1 MIEFSGVTK
10 YYDQDIVLKDVSVN
24 IDKAEMVFL
33 TGPSGAG
40 KTTLLKLIYCSEKPD
55 EGHIVVAGWDI
66 RKLKQRT
73 IPFLRRNLG
82 IVFQDFRLLKNKT
95 VFENVA
101 LALRIHDMHP
111 DEIKEDVHEV
121 LKDVKLAHKSNT
133 YPEHLSGGEQQR
145 IVIARAMV
153 TKPTVLLAD
162 EPTGNLDSKTS
173 REIISLFDKLN
184 RERNLTVI
192 LVTHDREVARYARRT
207 IVLRDGMVIC
217 DTASFDEALKSLHSS
232 EEYQA
237 DS

>member
-1 MIEFSGVTK
+1 MIEFSGVSK
-10 YYDQDIVLKDVSVN
+10 YYDQDVVLKDVSVN

-40 KTTLLKLIYCSEKPD
+40 KTTLLKLIYCAEKPD

-95 VFENVA
+95 VFDNVA

-111 DEIKEDVHEV
+111 EEIREDVHEV
-121 LKDVKLAHKSNT
+121 LKDVRLNHKSNT
-133 YPEHLSGGEQQR
+133 YPAHLSGGEQQR

-162 EPTGNLDSKTS
+162 EPTGNLDSETS
-173 REIISLFDKLN
+173 DSIMNLFRDINTRGTTVLIATHNESLFKG
-184 RERNLTVI
+184 TG
-192 LVTHDREVARYARRT
+192 RR
-207 IVLRDGMVIC
+207 VLY
-217 DTASFDEALKSLHSS
+217 LKDNQIES
-232 EEYQA
+232 ELIG
-237 DS
+237 